1 MFISRIRAAADDE
14 RSPWG
19 SFWFEPLGSR
29 TATGQRVNAD
39 TAMQLSAVYACTRV
53 LTEGFA
59 VLPFKLYRP
68 RANGRGRAPV
78 TEHWAYSLFTR
89 RPNVFQNPFIW
100 REMLQGHLVLRG
112 NAFNEIIDDG
122 SGGVAQLLPRHPDRI
137 KIELLGNGSWRYIY
151 TQPDGSQRV
160 IRRDHMWHIRGL
172 SGDGI
177 VGMNPIEMQREAIG
191 GGLAAQEYGNRFF
204 LNDAKP
210 TGGWIEFPGKIAD
223 KSARENLT
231 ESIKSAISG
240 NNRHRML
247 TLDQGMKYHEV
258 GMTNKDSQFLESRGQ
273 TRSEIAGMFRVPPH
287 MIGDLSRATF
297 SNIEQQ
303 SIDFWQNTM
312 LPWCERWEAAVEE
325 LIGDDL
331 IEVEFDFRNLMR
343 GDSASRGI
351 YLHNMVL
358 DGVLTRNEAREWE
371 GLDPIEGLD
380 EPLVP
385 ANERGLNDPD
395 PSGEAGPG
403 EELPDAEPKPADD
416 ESADARMQQLLRGN
430 AARMARRLI
439 AGQAVSSAVLADAM
453 AIPEPWANTWL
464 GLDLSGLTENQLSA
478 SLVELATKGN
488 A

>member
-1 MFISRIRAAADDE
+1 
-14 RSPWG
+14 
-19 SFWFEPLGSR
+19 
-29 TATGQRVNAD
+29 
-39 TAMQLSAVYACTRV
+39 
-53 LTEGFA
+53 
-59 VLPFKLYRP
+59 
-68 RANGRGRAPV
+68 
-78 TEHWAYSLFTR
+78 
-89 RPNVFQNPFIW
+89 
-100 REMLQGHLVLRG
+100 
-112 NAFNEIIDDG
+112 
-122 SGGVAQLLPRHPDRI
+122 
-137 KIELLGNGSWRYIY
+137 
-151 TQPDGSQRV
+151 
-160 IRRDHMWHIRGL
+160 MWHIRGL